1 MSQLLG
7 SKFDHFAE
15 SQMAHLINLI
25 PNSAKIM
32 ATSGIVCIRFILQVN
47 YFFSTSESASTFV
60 M

>member
-32 ATSGIVCIRFILQVN
+32 ATSGIVCIRFDEFDKTEAPVR
-47 YFFSTSESASTFV
+47 
-60 M
+60 